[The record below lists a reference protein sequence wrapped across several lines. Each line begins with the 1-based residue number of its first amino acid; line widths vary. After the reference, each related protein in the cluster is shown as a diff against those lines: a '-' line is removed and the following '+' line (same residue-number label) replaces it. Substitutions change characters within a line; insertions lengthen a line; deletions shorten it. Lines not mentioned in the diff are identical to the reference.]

1 MQLWLSASVSLAME
15 GEEVNSSFAVAVNAT
30 TDNSYSLQAY
40 QTAIFI
46 VVLLGEFLASLVGNV
61 ILIAMIIKTRKFQNT
76 INIFLTGFEVSYLC
90 SMLMMIT
97 TITTLANNEWMFGNL
112 VCLLQKQIL
121 AVIALATPIVHLF
134 LSREIL
140 SMALAPCEYKTNIK
154 RVILNIVFT
163 WMITVASLSITEA
176 LYFETVGDNDL
187 NLCTPFIITNSEKE
201 AIILA
206 YCLIVTVGIAVVL
219 GFTLRNYYKVI
230 CPEPRETTNSS
241 NGLLSETD
249 NMEFDKE
256 RVKAILPAFVIQ
268 CACTIAACVWGN
280 FIILYDI
287 IVGIDEESR
296 PLFECPYICIAV
308 LPAVSPVI
316 FIFSSPKYRKHV
328 SELCPCF
335 VRPLRVYTNVALQY
349 RIPVATRSNR
359 IYQSK
364 ARPKMT
370 TSHDRFDDTSLE
382 QIEMDAELDTVRYWP
397 NAVEPKSAWSDKN

>member
-1 MQLWLSASVSLAME
+1 ME
-15 GEEVNSSFAVAVNAT
+15 GEVNSSSAMALNSTAVA
-30 TDNSYSLQAY
+30 SYSLEAY
-40 QTAIFI
+40 QTAILLVI
-46 VVLLGEFLASLVGNV
+46 LLGEFLASLVGNV

-76 INIFLTGFEVSYLC
+76 INVFLTGFEVSYLC
-90 SMLMMIT
+90 SMVMMIT
-97 TITTLANNEWMFGNL
+97 TIVTLAYNEWMFGNL
-112 VCLLQKQIL
+112 LCLLQKQIL
-121 AVIALATPIVHLF
+121 AVIVLATPIVHLF

-154 RVILNIVFT
+154 RIILNIVFT

-176 LYFETVGDNDL
+176 LYFDTEQDNNL

-201 AIILA
+201 AIVLA
-206 YCLIVTVGIAVVL
+206 YCLIVTVGIVVVL
-219 GFTLRNYYKVI
+219 GITLRNYYKVI
-230 CPEPRETTNSS
+230 CPEPCEITNST
-241 NGLLSETD
+241 NGLLSESD
-249 NMEFDKE
+249 NIEFDKE

-268 CACTIAACVWGN
+268 CACTTAACIWGN

-287 IVGIDEESR
+287 IAGLDEESR
-296 PLFECPYICIAV
+296 PLFESPYICIAV

-335 VRPLRVYTNVALQY
+335 VRPLRVFTNVALQY

-364 ARPKMT
+364 AKPKVT
-370 TSHDRFDDTSLE
+370 SSHDRFDDTSLE
-382 QIEMDAELDTVRYWP
+382 QIEMDAELDRVRYWP
-397 NAVEPKSAWSDKN
+397 NAVEPRSAWSDSDY